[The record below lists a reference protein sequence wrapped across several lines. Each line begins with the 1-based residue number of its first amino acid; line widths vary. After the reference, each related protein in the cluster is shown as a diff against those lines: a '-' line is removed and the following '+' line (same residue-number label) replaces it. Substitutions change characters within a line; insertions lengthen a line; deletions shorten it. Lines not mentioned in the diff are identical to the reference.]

1 MMYPTLPTA
10 SPRVV
15 VLIDPPPRGVPVL
28 WQAAAA
34 AQPYH
39 YDTNHSALGVRTN
52 LPPPKAIEMD
62 DGEYNNCKQLRRGS
76 SLYEQARSPREIIS
90 SICNDFSWSLL
101 RDLILSIA
109 CFLFGVHGP
118 KIFILPLIGGLTVR
132 PIPYQVTAAGDV
144 MLDLAFA
151 IRCYLSMWVTN
162 YFSSDITNTHCNQP
176 WC

>member
-1 MMYPTLPTA
+1 
-10 SPRVV
+10 
-15 VLIDPPPRGVPVL
+15 
-28 WQAAAA
+28 
-34 AQPYH
+34 
-39 YDTNHSALGVRTN
+39 
-52 LPPPKAIEMD
+52 MD

-151 IRCYLSMWVTN
+151 NDLIPKSDVTFPCELPIISQAILQIHIAINRDANIR
-162 YFSSDITNTHCNQP
+162 II
-176 WC
+176 